1 MRFLLAGSSSISS
14 SDMKRFL
21 IICALLLA
29 WVGALAA
36 LYDYA
41 NLWLIRRSS
50 SSNAGKIERVFLSAP
65 DGEIA
70 IFGSSRALGNYLPS
84 LISPKAYDYGV
95 NGMGMTETLFLATEY
110 LKRHTPEMLIIDL
123 CPWGFDNPEKVHF
136 VGDYRLAALNS
147 DVRAVLPHPIGW
159 TDWIP
164 GVRFQGKLR
173 NSLVQF
179 MNARKATTKLIDHG
193 AEVLLNSRSDAEWKV
208 MDATISPFGFDHFK
222 ANEKSLSAFYSQMG
236 RTKVIWVVSP
246 ISPLMRTHFQGEENL
261 RLFLSRQK
269 DRDGVSMLISI
280 GDEDFPRALFV
291 DHRHLNV
298 SGARFFTKRLA
309 RILKN

>member
-1 MRFLLAGSSSISS
+1 MGSSSISS
-14 SDMKRFL
+14 SDVKRFL
-21 IICALLLA
+21 IICVLLLA

-84 LISPKAYDYGV
+84 MISPKAYDYGV
-95 NGMGMTETLFLATEY
+95 NGMGMTETLFLAGEY
-110 LKRHTPEMLIIDL
+110 LKRHKPEMVIIDL
-123 CPWGFDNPEKVHF
+123 SPWGFDDPEKAHF

-147 DVRAVLPHPIGW
+147 DVRAVLPYPIGW
-159 TDWIP
+159 TDRMP

-173 NSLVQF
+173 NSLVQY
-179 MNARKATTKLIDHG
+179 MNARKATTKLIDNG
-193 AEVLLNSRSDAEWKV
+193 AEILLNSRSDAEWAV
-208 MDATISPFGFDHFK
+208 MDKTITPFGFEFP
-222 ANEKSLSAFYSQMG
+222 AQAQSVLNAFYALRG
-236 RTKVIWVVSP
+236 NAKLIWVVSP
-246 ISPLMRTHFQGEENL
+246 IAPYMREKFTGEALLCDFLKKQERENGVMACQVDQVDVFQRE
-261 RLFLSRQK
+261 LFT
-269 DRDGVSMLISI
+269 
-280 GDEDFPRALFV
+280 

-298 SGARFFTKRLA
+298 RGA
-309 RILKN
+309 ILFMQKLLGRNLYLTGED